1 MALRPGRC
9 SRVIKRPW
17 TRTSQR
23 KPKKSYVVGVPYA
36 RIHVFEMGNKKAD
49 FDTSLYLVSK
59 EAVQLRDNSMEGS
72 RVSVNKAME
81 KLAGPDNYFI
91 KVLVYPHQILREHAL
106 ATGAGADRFSMGMRK
121 AFGRPKGRAARIEE
135 NQRVYQIK
143 VNKEHI
149 PAAKVA
155 LDRANKKLSGTY
167 KIEIVDLKK

>member
-9 SRVIKRPW
+9 SRILKRPW

-36 RIHVFEMGNKKAD
+36 RIHVFEMGNKKGD
-49 FDTSLYLVSK
+49 FDTAVYLVSK
-59 EAVQLRDNSMEGS
+59 EAVQIRDNSMEGS
-72 RVSVNKAME
+72 RVSVNKVMDKAVGIE
-81 KLAGPDNYFI
+81 NYFI

-121 AFGRPKGRAARIEE
+121 AFGRPKGRAARLEE
-135 NQRVYQIK
+135 NQRVYMIK
-143 VNKEHI
+143 VNKKHI
-149 PAAKVA
+149 PAAREA

-167 KIEIVDLKK
+167 RIEVEDLK